1 MTVNKDDKKSLWIRT
16 LDISQNKLKQFAQ
29 LWSLQTL
36 TDLPDRL
43 RNLWQQLIVQLLS
56 DNSSTLFHI

>member
-1 MTVNKDDKKSLWIRT
+1 MTVNKDETKSLWMRFF
-16 LDISQNKLKQFAQ
+16 DRVQNIPKSFIQ

-43 RNLWQQLIVQLLS
+43 RNLWQQLIGSYWFIPTACVLA
-56 DNSSTLFHI
+56 